1 MKEFEITEKR
11 EPRIKHFL
19 REDGSFIAKI
29 YPDTVH
35 YQDDNQYKEIDNRL
49 QEENGLYHT
58 TRNNYHLWFPKRV
71 ETYLFKV
78 ETREC
83 YMEFYLENANSS
95 TIQYYEGKWKNKSK
109 VVYSNVLNN
118 VDIEYKILPNK
129 LKESIILKNNMNQNL
144 NFIIKTNLELK
155 QEQNKILAYKEDKF
169 IFEIEKSF
177 MRDNNDKESNN
188 IMYQLSKQDDQYFL
202 HLVLDE
208 DWLNE
213 KEREFPV
220 VVDPTIMEGTSRQ
233 GLYDTYIFPGD
244 DTIDRSHED
253 ILKAGVQKYNNQD
266 LPNRT
271 LIKFDLPEIG
281 TGSEIIGAYLDVISY
296 PSKNQQTDK
305 KLATVHRV
313 TKDWSEDTA
322 TWNTMADFYDSKV
335 ESIIYASRSVI
346 KGIEIIPER
355 SMYDGNITELV
366 KSWYSGVPN
375 YGVMIKSP
383 EEVYIDDDYPAYFS
397 KDNTF
402 EENSPL
408 PVVSIVYRNQSGIE
422 NYLNYQTQN
431 FECGSSYVNTWNG
444 NLTSIWNIG
453 STMVGKMPIDASLIY
468 NTNDVIV
475 GKESKFGIGW
485 MLNFEQSIKEVSI
498 DSTNYL
504 EFLDEDGTT
513 HYFYQISD
521 NTYQDEDGLGMTAQK
536 EENSYKVIDKTGNTL
551 LFEGTGTEYYLTKLI
566 DVSENEAIITRDDN
580 KRIIEIKDA
589 NNEVITFVYNENQI
603 IITSPDG
610 QTTITKNENK
620 IASISTSNGVTTFSY
635 NSHNLIE
642 TIEDTTGIQIK
653 YEYYDTTPYKVK
665 KVTQYGINGTVG
677 NYFTLEYGNQT
688 TKLTNH
694 KNQVQTLIF
703 NNQGNLLSVENINSS
718 ENLQES
724 YALTYNYG
732 TNDETKNKL
741 LQEAIPVKY
750 IKNYLKNTSFEASED
765 YFSTSPNIQKSFSNE
780 YSYSGNQ
787 SLKLISTENEQ
798 YVELD
803 TNVSKGKYYTFS
815 AYVKGE
821 GQTKIQLQYKNS
833 EGETVIATEEVA
845 ESEDFIRE
853 DVTIH
858 YPSDASSALK
868 VKIMLPFA
876 TTVYLDDIQLEEGE
890 VANYYNILENSD
902 FSEGLT
908 DWTLNAWRF
917 DSTNDINPNDLIEVV
932 TIDSENHKAL
942 KVKMNPLYGTNF
954 SKTFPIKGKAG
965 DLYNISFWYK
975 NEGIPGDGNTV
986 ANSVLIYFKPVGKDA
1001 EYCILPSDEL
1011 NSSKGVWQ
1019 YFTFRYGAI
1028 EDYEQ
1033 IRLMFNQGREAN
1045 DFYITNLTFF
1055 KDLANHEY
1063 EYDEKGNVSEIK
1075 DSTKTGTNTYKHDT
1089 NNSLIKMTT
1098 PRGSNFTFEYDNT
1111 VTDRVL
1117 SSISGTG
1124 ITNEIKYD
1132 EFGNPVVTK
1141 ISKKTV
1147 IDLQDG
1153 CYRIRAKGTKKYI
1166 KREGKKIVL
1175 KEDTCS
1181 NTLWK
1186 IHKQDDI
1193 FYLQPYLSDR
1203 DFLIYM
1209 DQVLQLSPYQEHNQF
1224 AFEKND
1230 NNTYYIHSMEELENE
1245 SGEVNGIYRYLK
1257 ENGDKLEAATL
1268 VRNDPAFEFY
1278 LEESTSKEF
1287 IESNASYTDDG
1298 KYLTS
1303 VTDSLF
1309 HKTEYE
1315 TNPTTGLITKM
1326 KDANGNEV
1334 NYTYDNQK
1342 RVSSI
1347 TQGDKTLNYTYNTNN
1362 QLSSIS
1368 QGNKTYNFI
1377 YDDFLNTK
1385 SVNINNQITLI
1396 TNDYEENNGNIKKTT
1411 YGNGDVISFDYDEFD
1426 RIKTLQTMENTYNYK
1441 YSNIGKISKILSNNH
1456 TYKYLYDKSNR
1467 IHDYRC
1473 DNFKIQYQYNADN
1486 HLVSKTF
1493 SIGNIKHTI
1502 ENTFDQNNMLINTKV
1517 DNQEINY
1524 QYDDLGR
1531 LKQKDINGNN
1541 TTKYKYLSNGN
1552 RTSTSIKTIEIPTN
1566 KYHYQYDRMNNIA
1579 KVYNND
1585 VLYNEYTY
1593 DIYGEL
1599 TTEKNYQSNIE
1610 YIYEYDNSGNLLSK
1624 KRKNLLTNEIL
1635 DTVLYQYSNSN
1646 WKDQLTNYNGKNIN
1660 YDGIGN
1666 PINIGDSITLEWING
1681 RSLKSYTDDS
1691 KKLMVEYQYNMDGIR
1706 TSKVVN
1712 GKKIE
1717 YSLENNNIVYEK
1729 RENKLIYYFYD
1740 STGLLGFEYEGNKYY
1755 YIKNLQNDIV
1765 GITDSSY
1772 NQIVVYEYD
1781 PWGEVLNIKDN
1792 QGNDITDTNHIGIIN
1807 PFRYRGYYYDSETN
1821 LYYLNSRY
1829 YSPELC
1835 RFLNADQIVCSNYDV
1850 ISFNLYLYVSNNF
1863 INYKDYIGKG
1873 IPDFLLHLLDP
1884 LGTLL
1889 NGIPRPTTSQISSIG
1904 QSMISIATSMMEAVT
1919 NSLVTEVGIG
1929 AGMSESASMNGSSF
1943 VEYGVYQDATIGTK
1957 GRRPYSNVS
1966 GNAGISLFGYGIAKE
1981 YTHPYPF
1988 DFNETGFRHEINDF
2002 QVIPNCPMTT
2012 HEFSINIPFMSV
2024 SENKIFIGIDKSW
2037 HFGFG
2042 GHIKVGLEFN
2052 R

>member
-35 YQDDNQYKEIDNRL
+35 YQDGSQYKEIDNRL

-155 QEQNKILAYKEDKF
+155 QEQNKIQAYKEDKF

-188 IMYQLSKQDDQYFL
+188 IMYQLSKQDDQYLL

-208 DWLNE
+208 DWLNDTG
-213 KEREFPV
+213 REFPV
-220 VVDPTIMEGTSRQ
+220 IVDPTIMEGTSRQ

-296 PSKNQQTDK
+296 PSKNQQTNK

-653 YEYYDTTPYKVK
+653 YECYDTTPYKVK
-665 KVTQYGINGTVG
+665 KVTQYGISGTVG

-703 NNQGNLLSVENINSS
+703 NNQGNLLSVENINFS

-917 DSTNDINPNDLIEVV
+917 DSTNDMNPNDLIEVV
-932 TIDSENHKAL
+932 TIDGENHKAL

-1193 FYLQPYLSDR
+1193 VYLKPYLSDR

-1315 TNPTTGLITKM
+1315 TNPTTGLITKI

-1334 NYTYDNQK
+1334 NYTYDNHK

-1396 TNDYEENNGNIKKTT
+1396 INDYEENNENIKKTT
-1411 YGNGDVISFDYDEFD
+1411 YGNGDVISFDYDEFN
-1426 RIKTLQTMENTYNYK
+1426 RKKKLQLENDTYYYK
-1441 YSNIGKISKILSNNH
+1441 YDNVGNLSKILSDNH
-1456 TYKYLYDKSNR
+1456 IEKYRYDLSGRIQETRYDQFCAQFQYDSNDNVINKKYLLDGTSNS
-1467 IHDYRC
+1467 
-1473 DNFKIQYQYNADN
+1473 IQ
-1486 HLVSKTF
+1486 
-1493 SIGNIKHTI
+1493 
-1502 ENTFDQNNMLINTKV
+1502 NTFDADDNLTKTQL
-1517 DNQEINY
+1517 DNDTEIDY
-1524 QYDDLGR
+1524 MYDGLGR
-1531 LKQKDINGNN
+1531 RNMTKLNNHYDIQYEYV
-1541 TTKYKYLSNGN
+1541 KNGN
-1552 RTSTSIKTIEIPTN
+1552 RTSTLIKSIQYGSN
-1566 KYHYQYDRMNNIA
+1566 QYSYQYDAINNIK
-1579 KVYNND
+1579 KVFYN
-1585 VLYNEYTY
+1585 
-1593 DIYGEL
+1593 
-1599 TTEKNYQSNIE
+1599 
-1610 YIYEYDNSGNLLSK
+1610 GNLLKEYFYDNLNELISEDDYEQGK
-1624 KRKNLLTNEIL
+1624 KISYNYDNFGNLLTKTIVNKETNDIIST
-1635 DTVLYQYSNSN
+1635 DSYEYENPKWQ
-1646 WKDQLTNYNGKNIN
+1646 DQLTKFNNQEII
-1660 YDGIGN
+1660 YDEIGN
-1666 PINIGDSITLEWING
+1666 PIKIGTDINLSWQNG
-1681 RSLKSYTDDS
+1681 CSLSSYSDKNKT
-1691 KKLMVEYQYNMDGIR
+1691 VNYQYNHSGVRI
-1706 TSKVVN
+1706 
-1712 GKKIE
+1712 GKTINDTTIS
-1717 YSLENNNIVYEK
+1717 YYLEDDDVLYEK
-1729 RENKLIYYFYD
+1729 RGNDLIYYLYD
-1740 STGLLGFEYEGNKYY
+1740 DSSVVGLKYKGNTYY
-1755 YIKNLQNDIV
+1755 YIKNIQNDIIGILDSNYQTIASYTYDSFGKV
-1765 GITDSSY
+1765 LSVQDENGNEITD
-1772 NQIVVYEYD
+1772 E
-1781 PWGEVLNIKDN
+1781 
-1792 QGNDITDTNHIGIIN
+1792 THIANIN
-1807 PFRYRGYYYDSETN
+1807 PFRYRGYYYDTETR
-1821 LYYLNSRY
+1821 LYYLKNRY
-1829 YSPELC
+1829 YNPEWC
-1835 RFLNADQIVCSNYDV
+1835 RFLNVDSIIDSDNDIMSN
-1850 ISFNLYLYVSNNF
+1850 NLYLYAKNNPIMYRDSDGTF
-1863 INYKDYIGKG
+1863 ALGLLLGK
-1873 IPDFLLHLLDP
+1873 
-1884 LGTLL
+1884 
-1889 NGIPRPTTSQISSIG
+1889 
-1904 QSMISIATSMMEAVT
+1904 IATAV
-1919 NSLVTEVGIG
+1919 VQAVVVI
-1929 AGMSESASMNGSSF
+1929 
-1943 VEYGVYQDATIGTK
+1943 ATA
-1957 GRRPYSNVS
+1957 V
-1966 GNAGISLFGYGIAKE
+1966 IAKE
-1981 YTHPYPF
+1981 ATKALTKAAV
-1988 DFNETGFRHEINDF
+1988 NVSSQVRTKEKTKTKKETPKDNDSNDHNVYFLRVKPTGKVEYVGRTQDITATTYRHKHNDYRKELEIDVVARKVSAETARGLEEYYLLQCGTLNKNKQF
-2002 QVIPNCPMTT
+2002 PMNNQIHGVSAKNPNYMIYWNSALTWA
-2012 HEFSINIPFMSV
+2012 
-2024 SENKIFIGIDKSW
+2024 SENIVKCVDPSRI
-2037 HFGFG
+2037 
-2042 GHIKVGLEFN
+2042 

>member
-35 YQDDNQYKEIDNRL
+35 YQDNSQYKEIDNRL

-129 LKESIILKNNMNQNL
+129 LKESIILKNNIHQNL

-188 IMYQLSKQDDQYFL
+188 IMYQLSKQDNQYL
-202 HLVLDE
+202 LYLVLDE
-208 DWLNE
+208 DWLND

-220 VVDPTIMEGTSRQ
+220 IVDPTIMEGTSRQ

-375 YGVMIKSP
+375 YGIMIKSP

-536 EENSYKVIDKTGNTL
+536 EENSYKIIDKTGNTL

-589 NNEVITFVYNENQI
+589 NNEVITFVYNESQI

-620 IASISTSNGVTTFSY
+620 IASISTSNGVTIFSY
-635 NSHNLIE
+635 NYHNLIE
-642 TIEDTTGIQIK
+642 TIEDVTGIQIK

-765 YFSTSPNIQKSFSNE
+765 YFSASPNIQKSFSNE

-821 GQTKIQLQYKNS
+821 GQTKLQLQYKNS

-917 DSTNDINPNDLIEVV
+917 DSTNDMNPNDLIEVV

-1089 NNSLIKMTT
+1089 NNSLIKMTP

-1166 KREGKKIVL
+1166 KREGKKIAL

-1193 FYLQPYLSDR
+1193 VYLKPYLSDR

-1278 LEESTSKEF
+1278 LEESASKEF

-1362 QLSSIS
+1362 QLNSIS

-1411 YGNGDVISFDYDEFD
+1411 YGNGDVISFDYDEFN
-1426 RIKTLQTMENTYNYK
+1426 RKKKLQLENDTYYYK
-1441 YSNIGKISKILSNNH
+1441 YDNVGNLSKILSDNH
-1456 TYKYLYDKSNR
+1456 IEKYRYDLSGRIQETRYDQFCAQFQYDSNDNVINKKYLLDGTSNS
-1467 IHDYRC
+1467 
-1473 DNFKIQYQYNADN
+1473 IQ
-1486 HLVSKTF
+1486 
-1493 SIGNIKHTI
+1493 
-1502 ENTFDQNNMLINTKV
+1502 NTFDADDNLTKTQL
-1517 DNQEINY
+1517 DNDTEIDY
-1524 QYDDLGR
+1524 MYDGLGR
-1531 LKQKDINGNN
+1531 RNMTKLNNHYDIQYEYV
-1541 TTKYKYLSNGN
+1541 KNGN
-1552 RTSTSIKTIEIPTN
+1552 RTSTLIKSIQYGSN
-1566 KYHYQYDRMNNIA
+1566 QYSYQYDAINNIK
-1579 KVYNND
+1579 KVFYN
-1585 VLYNEYTY
+1585 
-1593 DIYGEL
+1593 
-1599 TTEKNYQSNIE
+1599 
-1610 YIYEYDNSGNLLSK
+1610 GNLLKEYFYDNLNELISEDDYEQGK
-1624 KRKNLLTNEIL
+1624 KISYNYDNFGNLLTKTIVNKETNDIIST
-1635 DTVLYQYSNSN
+1635 DSYEYENPKWQ
-1646 WKDQLTNYNGKNIN
+1646 DQLTKFNNQEII
-1660 YDGIGN
+1660 YDEIGN
-1666 PINIGDSITLEWING
+1666 PIKIGTDINLSWQNG
-1681 RSLKSYTDDS
+1681 CSLSSYSDKNKT
-1691 KKLMVEYQYNMDGIR
+1691 VNYQYNHSGVRI
-1706 TSKVVN
+1706 
-1712 GKKIE
+1712 GKTINDTTIS
-1717 YSLENNNIVYEK
+1717 YYLEDDDVLYEK
-1729 RENKLIYYFYD
+1729 RGNDLIYYLYD
-1740 STGLLGFEYEGNKYY
+1740 DSSVVGLKYKGNTYY
-1755 YIKNLQNDIV
+1755 YIKNIQNDIIGILDSNYQTIASYTYDSFGKILSV
-1765 GITDSSY
+1765 QDENGNEITD
-1772 NQIVVYEYD
+1772 E
-1781 PWGEVLNIKDN
+1781 
-1792 QGNDITDTNHIGIIN
+1792 THIANIN
-1807 PFRYRGYYYDSETN
+1807 PFRYRGYYYDTETR
-1821 LYYLNSRY
+1821 LYYLKNRY
-1829 YSPELC
+1829 YNPEWC
-1835 RFLNADQIVCSNYDV
+1835 RFLNVDSIIDSDNDIMSN
-1850 ISFNLYLYVSNNF
+1850 NLYLYAKNNPIMYRDSDGTFALGLLLGKIATAVVQAVVVIATAVAAKEATKALTKAAVNVSSQVRTKEKTKTKKETPKDNNSNDHNVYFLRDTTTGKVEYVGRTQHRTETEYRHKSNPYRTELEIHF
-1863 INYKDYIGKG
+1863 IAKNVSAETARGLEEYYLLKCGTLNKNKQFPMNNQIHGVSAKNPDYI
-1873 IPDFLLHLLDP
+1873 IYWNYAL
-1884 LGTLL
+1884 TW
-1889 NGIPRPTTSQISSIG
+1889 
-1904 QSMISIATSMMEAVT
+1904 A
-1919 NSLVTEVGIG
+1919 
-1929 AGMSESASMNGSSF
+1929 
-1943 VEYGVYQDATIGTK
+1943 
-1957 GRRPYSNVS
+1957 
-1966 GNAGISLFGYGIAKE
+1966 
-1981 YTHPYPF
+1981 
-1988 DFNETGFRHEINDF
+1988 
-2002 QVIPNCPMTT
+2002 
-2012 HEFSINIPFMSV
+2012 
-2024 SENKIFIGIDKSW
+2024 SENIVKCVDPSRI
-2037 HFGFG
+2037 
-2042 GHIKVGLEFN
+2042 

>member
-188 IMYQLSKQDDQYFL
+188 IMYQLSKQDDQYLL

-208 DWLNE
+208 DWLND

-220 VVDPTIMEGTSRQ
+220 IVDPTIMEGTSRQ

-253 ILKAGVQKYNNQD
+253 ILKAGVQKYNNQN

-296 PSKNQQTDK
+296 PSKNQQTNK

-566 DVSENEAIITRDDN
+566 DVSENEAMITRDDN

-642 TIEDTTGIQIK
+642 TIEDVTGIQIK

-665 KVTQYGINGTVG
+665 KVTQYGINGTIG

-750 IKNYLKNTSFEASED
+750 IKNYLKNTSFEASGD
-765 YFSTSPNIQKSFSNE
+765 YFSASPNIQKSFSNE

-815 AYVKGE
+815 AYVKGK
-821 GQTKIQLQYKNS
+821 GQTKLQLQYKNS
-833 EGETVIATEEVA
+833 EGETIIATEEVA

-917 DSTNDINPNDLIEVV
+917 DSTNDMNPNDLIEVV
-932 TIDSENHKAL
+932 TIDGENHKAL

-1193 FYLQPYLSDR
+1193 VYLKPYLSDR

-1278 LEESTSKEF
+1278 LEEPASKEF

-1385 SVNINNQITLI
+1385 SININNQITLI

-1411 YGNGDVISFDYDEFD
+1411 YGNGDVISFDYDEFN
-1426 RIKTLQTMENTYNYK
+1426 RKKKLQLENDTYYYK
-1441 YSNIGKISKILSNNH
+1441 YDNVGNLSKILSDNH
-1456 TYKYLYDKSNR
+1456 IEKYRYDLSGRIQETRYDQFCAQFQYDSNDNVINKKYLLDGTSNS
-1467 IHDYRC
+1467 
-1473 DNFKIQYQYNADN
+1473 IQ
-1486 HLVSKTF
+1486 
-1493 SIGNIKHTI
+1493 
-1502 ENTFDQNNMLINTKV
+1502 NTFDADDNLTKTQL
-1517 DNQEINY
+1517 DNDTEIDY
-1524 QYDDLGR
+1524 MYDGLGR
-1531 LKQKDINGNN
+1531 RNMTKLNNHYDIQYEYV
-1541 TTKYKYLSNGN
+1541 KNGN
-1552 RTSTSIKTIEIPTN
+1552 RTSTLIKSIQYGSN
-1566 KYHYQYDRMNNIA
+1566 QYSYQYDAINNIK
-1579 KVYNND
+1579 KVFYN
-1585 VLYNEYTY
+1585 
-1593 DIYGEL
+1593 
-1599 TTEKNYQSNIE
+1599 
-1610 YIYEYDNSGNLLSK
+1610 GNLLKEYFYDNLNELISEDDYEQGK
-1624 KRKNLLTNEIL
+1624 KISYNYDNFGNLLTKTIVNKETNDIIST
-1635 DTVLYQYSNSN
+1635 DSYEYENPKWQ
-1646 WKDQLTNYNGKNIN
+1646 DQLTKFNNQEII
-1660 YDGIGN
+1660 YDEIGN
-1666 PINIGDSITLEWING
+1666 PIKIGTDINLSWQNG
-1681 RSLKSYTDDS
+1681 CSLSSYSDKNKT
-1691 KKLMVEYQYNMDGIR
+1691 VNYQYNHSGVRI
-1706 TSKVVN
+1706 
-1712 GKKIE
+1712 GKTINDTTIS
-1717 YSLENNNIVYEK
+1717 YYLEDDDVLYEK
-1729 RENKLIYYFYD
+1729 RGNDLIYYLYD
-1740 STGLLGFEYEGNKYY
+1740 DSSVVGLKYKGNTYY
-1755 YIKNLQNDIV
+1755 YIKNIQNDIIGILDSNYQTIASYTYDSFGKILSV
-1765 GITDSSY
+1765 QDENGNEITD
-1772 NQIVVYEYD
+1772 E
-1781 PWGEVLNIKDN
+1781 
-1792 QGNDITDTNHIGIIN
+1792 THIANIN
-1807 PFRYRGYYYDSETN
+1807 PFRYRGYYYDTETR
-1821 LYYLNSRY
+1821 LYYLKNRY
-1829 YSPELC
+1829 YNPEWC
-1835 RFLNADQIVCSNYDV
+1835 RFLNVDSIIDSDNDIMSN
-1850 ISFNLYLYVSNNF
+1850 NLYLYAKNNPIMYRDSDGTFALGLLLGKIATAVVQAVVVIATAVAAKEATKALTKAAVNVSSQVRTKEKTKTKKETPKDNDSNNHNVYFLRDTTTGKVEYVGRTQHRTETEYRHKSNPYRTELEIHF
-1863 INYKDYIGKG
+1863 IAKNVSAETARGLEEYYLLKCGTLNKNKQFPMNNQIHGVSAKNPDYI
-1873 IPDFLLHLLDP
+1873 IYW
-1884 LGTLL
+1884 
-1889 NGIPRPTTSQISSIG
+1889 
-1904 QSMISIATSMMEAVT
+1904 
-1919 NSLVTEVGIG
+1919 NSALTW
-1929 AGMSESASMNGSSF
+1929 A
-1943 VEYGVYQDATIGTK
+1943 
-1957 GRRPYSNVS
+1957 
-1966 GNAGISLFGYGIAKE
+1966 
-1981 YTHPYPF
+1981 
-1988 DFNETGFRHEINDF
+1988 
-2002 QVIPNCPMTT
+2002 
-2012 HEFSINIPFMSV
+2012 
-2024 SENKIFIGIDKSW
+2024 SENVVKCVDPSRI
-2037 HFGFG
+2037 
-2042 GHIKVGLEFN
+2042 

>member
-78 ETREC
+78 ETRKC

-118 VDIEYKILPNK
+118 VDIEYNILPNK
-129 LKESIILKNNMNQNL
+129 LKESIILKNNINQNL

-188 IMYQLSKQDDQYFL
+188 IMYQLSKKDNQYFL
-202 HLVLDE
+202 RLVLDE

-213 KEREFPV
+213 KERKFPV
-220 VVDPTIMEGTSRQ
+220 IVDPTIMEGTSRQ

-468 NTNDVIV
+468 NTNDVII

-521 NTYQDEDGLGMTAQK
+521 NNYQDEDGLGMTAQK

-566 DVSENEAIITRDDN
+566 DVSKNEAIITRDDS

-642 TIEDTTGIQIK
+642 TIEDVTGIQIK

-677 NYFTLEYGNQT
+677 NYFALEYGNQT

-750 IKNYLKNTSFEASED
+750 IKNYLKNTSFETSED
-765 YFSTSPNIQKSFSNE
+765 YFSASSNIQKSFSNE

-821 GQTKIQLQYKNS
+821 GQTKLQLQYKNS
-833 EGETVIATEEVA
+833 EGETVMATEEVA

-917 DSTNDINPNDLIEVV
+917 DSTNDMNPNDLIEVV

-1209 DQVLQLSPYQEHNQF
+1209 DRVLQLSPYQEHNQF

-1268 VRNDPAFEFY
+1268 VRNDPSFEFY
-1278 LEESTSKEF
+1278 LEESASKEF

-1368 QGNKTYNFI
+1368 QGNKTYNFL

-1411 YGNGDVISFDYDEFD
+1411 YGNGDVISFDYDEFN
-1426 RIKTLQTMENTYNYK
+1426 RKKKLQLENDTYYYK
-1441 YSNIGKISKILSNNH
+1441 YDNVGNLSKILSDNH
-1456 TYKYLYDKSNR
+1456 IEKYRYDLSGRIQETRYDQFCAQFQYDSNDNVINKKYLLDGTSN
-1467 IHDYRC
+1467 
-1473 DNFKIQYQYNADN
+1473 NIQ
-1486 HLVSKTF
+1486 
-1493 SIGNIKHTI
+1493 
-1502 ENTFDQNNMLINTKV
+1502 NTFDADDNLTKTKL
-1517 DNQEINY
+1517 DDDTEIDY
-1524 QYDDLGR
+1524 MYDGLGR
-1531 LKQKDINGNN
+1531 RNMTKLNNHYDIQYEYV
-1541 TTKYKYLSNGN
+1541 KNGN
-1552 RTSTSIKTIEIPTN
+1552 RTSTLIKSIQYGSN
-1566 KYHYQYDRMNNIA
+1566 QYSYQYDAINNIK
-1579 KVYNND
+1579 KVFYN
-1585 VLYNEYTY
+1585 
-1593 DIYGEL
+1593 
-1599 TTEKNYQSNIE
+1599 
-1610 YIYEYDNSGNLLSK
+1610 GNLLKEYFYDNLNELISEDDYEQGNK
-1624 KRKNLLTNEIL
+1624 ISYNYDNFGNLLTKTIVNKETNDIIST
-1635 DTVLYQYSNSN
+1635 DSYEYKNPKWQ
-1646 WKDQLTNYNGKNIN
+1646 DQLTKFNNQEII
-1660 YDGIGN
+1660 YDEIGN
-1666 PINIGDSITLEWING
+1666 PIKIGTDINLSWQNG
-1681 RSLKSYTDDS
+1681 CSLSSYSDKNKT
-1691 KKLMVEYQYNMDGIR
+1691 VNYQYNHSGVRI
-1706 TSKVVN
+1706 
-1712 GKKIE
+1712 GKTINDTTIS
-1717 YSLENNNIVYEK
+1717 YYLEDDDVLYEK
-1729 RENKLIYYFYD
+1729 RGNDLIYYLYD
-1740 STGLLGFEYEGNKYY
+1740 DSSVVGLKYKGNTYY
-1755 YIKNLQNDIV
+1755 YIKNIQNDIIGILDSNYQTIASYTYDSFGKILSV
-1765 GITDSSY
+1765 QDENGNEITD
-1772 NQIVVYEYD
+1772 E
-1781 PWGEVLNIKDN
+1781 
-1792 QGNDITDTNHIGIIN
+1792 THIANIN
-1807 PFRYRGYYYDSETN
+1807 PFRYRGYYYDTETR
-1821 LYYLNSRY
+1821 LYYLKNRY
-1829 YSPELC
+1829 YNPEWC
-1835 RFLNADQIVCSNYDV
+1835 RFLNVDSIIDSDNDIMSN
-1850 ISFNLYLYVSNNF
+1850 NLYLYAKNNPIMYRDSDGTFALGLLLGKIATVVVQVVVVIATAVAAKEATKALTKAAVNVSSQVRTKEKTKTKKETPKDNNSNDHNVYFLRDTTTGKVEYVGRTQHRTETTYRHKHNDYRKELRIDF
-1863 INYKDYIGKG
+1863 IAKNVSAETARGLEEYY
-1873 IPDFLLHLLDP
+1873 LLQC
-1884 LGTLL
+1884 GTL
-1889 NGIPRPTTSQISSIG
+1889 NKNKQFPMNNQIHGVSAKNPNY
-1904 QSMISIATSMMEAVT
+1904 MIYW
-1919 NSLVTEVGIG
+1919 NSALTW
-1929 AGMSESASMNGSSF
+1929 A
-1943 VEYGVYQDATIGTK
+1943 
-1957 GRRPYSNVS
+1957 
-1966 GNAGISLFGYGIAKE
+1966 
-1981 YTHPYPF
+1981 
-1988 DFNETGFRHEINDF
+1988 
-2002 QVIPNCPMTT
+2002 
-2012 HEFSINIPFMSV
+2012 
-2024 SENKIFIGIDKSW
+2024 SENIVKCVDPSRI
-2037 HFGFG
+2037 
-2042 GHIKVGLEFN
+2042 